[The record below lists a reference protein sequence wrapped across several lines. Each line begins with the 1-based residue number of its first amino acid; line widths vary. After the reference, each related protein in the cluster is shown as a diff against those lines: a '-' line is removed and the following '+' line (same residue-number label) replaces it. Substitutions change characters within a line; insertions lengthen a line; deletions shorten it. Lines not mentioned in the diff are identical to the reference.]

1 MGCPLYSL
9 FLRFAGVGSLRSDV
23 DVVWF
28 CGPSPLC
35 LLLRDLVSDV
45 RCFEVVATVLGSPWV
60 VLLILCSPLGRGLGF
75 GVGLVVLRRVGGWVL
90 AQISCVVVVSVLG
103 TSPSAGT
110 GSIGHTIHL
119 ALQGVM

>member
-1 MGCPLYSL
+1 M
-9 FLRFAGVGSLRSDV
+9 
-23 DVVWF
+23 
-28 CGPSPLC
+28 
-35 LLLRDLVSDV
+35 
-45 RCFEVVATVLGSPWV
+45 

-75 GVGLVVLRRVGGWVL
+75 DVGLIVPHRAGGWGL

-110 GSIGHTIHL
+110 GSSGHTIQL